1 MSGPGARL
9 KHWCKKVSSSDGL
22 EYFCLTFTVVSNG
35 IKAEV
40 LGVSFGLVWFGGFS
54 WCLFRICCWFC
65 LFVCFSPFFYILSV
79 YCSGNISSFGLTT
92 EVWTDSSVFLGYR
105 SLNQNSNQCLA
116 AQDYEQLAA
125 AFFKTDLPEQSAT
138 FYVCLP
144 ILRLLGCKLGVT
156 HGISS
161 ITFCH

>member
-9 KHWCKKVSSSDGL
+9 KHWYKEVSSSDGL
-22 EYFCLTFTVVSNG
+22 EYFCWPLQLYQMGSKQRFGGFVW
-35 IKAEV
+35 
-40 LGVSFGLVWFGGFS
+40 FGLVGFLGV
-54 WCLFRICCWFC
+54 CLFRICCWFC
-65 LFVCFSPFFYILSV
+65 LFVCFSPLFYILSV

-92 EVWTDSSVFLGYR
+92 EVWTDSSVFLGYL

-125 AFFKTDLPEQSAT
+125 AFFKTDLPQQSAT
-138 FYVCLP
+138 LYVCLP